1 VYTFS
6 YCLNLYV
13 YTFSC
18 CLNSDLSSFAPQV
31 SERDSLWEN
40 PHATTTSWRSCVERR
55 SDEIDL
61 LVFFVGSF
69 ELQIVLEQ
77 GFVPNFI

>member
-6 YCLNLYV
+6 YCLNY
-13 YTFSC
+13 
-18 CLNSDLSSFAPQV
+18 NLSSCAPQG

-40 PHATTTSWRSCVERR
+40 PHAAATSWKSYVERR

-61 LVFFVGSF
+61 LVFSWK
-69 ELQIVLEQ
+69 L
-77 GFVPNFI
+77 